1 MFFNE
6 KLQFYKTVLFY
17 IQIYQNI
24 PFYIKIYQYITL
36 YHFLYEN
43 IPFLSKFIHFISL
56 YKRLN
61 IELPRKKKILPSA
74 DFAWFAKAKEVKSAD
89 KNPVTPYYIWGNW
102 GDLLLQSITKKS
114 ENKKYFIIRNMIF
127 SDILCSVLVGQV
139 R

>member
-6 KLQFYKTVLFY
+6 KLQFSKTVLFH

-43 IPFLSKFIHFISL
+43 IPFLSKTIHFISL
-56 YKRLN
+56 YKWLN
-61 IELPRKKKILPSA
+61 IELPRKRKSSRQRILLDLRSKGSEIR
-74 DFAWFAKAKEVKSAD
+74 WQ
-89 KNPVTPYYIWGNW
+89 NPVTPYYIWGLM
-102 GDLLLQSITKKS
+102 GDLLLQSITKKD